1 MASRFIPRPALL
13 KDVRNRLR
21 HNPIVTILGPRQCGK
36 TTLARWIADDTGAR
50 FFDLEDPADRRALQE
65 PMTLLAPLRG
75 LIVIDEA
82 QLRPDL
88 FPVLRVLA
96 DRRPRP
102 ACFLLTGSASPDLVR
117 GASESLAGR
126 VEFVDIGGFDLGDVG
141 GRALRTLWVR
151 GGFPRSYLAPSEIE
165 SRRWRDSFVQTF
177 LERDL
182 RPLGVDVPPVMLSR
196 LWQML
201 AHYHGQVWNASE
213 IGRSLGEAHTT
224 VKRHLDILTGA
235 LVVRQLQPW
244 FQNIGKRLVKSPK
257 VYLRDSGLLHSL
269 LAIPDLRGLQGHP
282 KLGASWE
289 GFAIEEILRATGE
302 RQAWFWAT
310 QGISELDLLVRVR
323 GRLIGFEMKYGDSP
337 GMTKSLHTAMHDLRL
352 DRAFIVYPGTKTY
365 PVSENV
371 EVVPLPDL
379 RRRLLGRSA

>member
-1 MASRFIPRPALL
+1 
-13 KDVRNRLR
+13 
-21 HNPIVTILGPRQCGK
+21 
-36 TTLARWIADDTGAR
+36 
-50 FFDLEDPADRRALQE
+50 
-65 PMTLLAPLRG
+65 
-75 LIVIDEA
+75 
-82 QLRPDL
+82 
-88 FPVLRVLA
+88 
-96 DRRPRP
+96 
-102 ACFLLTGSASPDLVR
+102 
-117 GASESLAGR
+117 
-126 VEFVDIGGFDLGDVG
+126 
-141 GRALRTLWVR
+141 
-151 GGFPRSYLAPSEIE
+151 
-165 SRRWRDSFVQTF
+165 
-177 LERDL
+177 
-182 RPLGVDVPPVMLSR
+182 MLSR